1 MATSTIRKPIPY
13 TFFTAV
19 GPGKSLKIKTSA
31 TSTFGGITLFLF
43 RSTSNGGSLIS
54 PLCYG
59 GFYGNRPAY
68 MTLTPVAGNIP
79 SDLTITAEGGV
90 VVTNANNT
98 YTASMIVT
106 VLEDFDGV
114 LSFEVV

>member
-1 MATSTIRKPIPY
+1 
-13 TFFTAV
+13 
-19 GPGKSLKIKTSA
+19 
-31 TSTFGGITLFLF
+31 
-43 RSTSNGGSLIS
+43 
-54 PLCYG
+54 
-59 GFYGNRPAY
+59 

-79 SDLTITAEGGV
+79 SDLTITADGGV

-98 YTASMIVT
+98 YTATMIVT